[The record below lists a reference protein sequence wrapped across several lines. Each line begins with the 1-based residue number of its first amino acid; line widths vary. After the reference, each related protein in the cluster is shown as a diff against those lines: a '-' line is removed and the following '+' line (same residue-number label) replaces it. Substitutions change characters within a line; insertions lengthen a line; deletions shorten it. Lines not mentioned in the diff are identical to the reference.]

1 MCHYQY
7 APILVH
13 HGIKGQKWGVRRF
26 QNKDG
31 SLTSAGKARQ
41 SQNGTSNK
49 TSKDIDRFTAI
60 GKKAA
65 NDLTGMSEEA
75 SYALTQLGAAAAMA
89 AIAKLYVSAVQRTV
103 MKNKDKELDEMYENR
118 KFETLEKVPKLKEPK
133 PASVSVKEINPGYPK
148 ETGTISNCM
157 LCTTAMAM
165 REKGYDVKAVT
176 SMDGYYG
183 KNIDRFFTGS
193 KFEKIKAKNAKQVVE
208 NLKKQGDGA
217 YGNLTVQWA
226 YGGRHSLFYKNENG
240 KTTIY
245 DSQSGETYRT
255 EQVLNSPLFSR
266 INPRRCEVARLDTA
280 TPNDLVLSALK

>member
-1 MCHYQY
+1 MHHDNRFVL
-7 APILVH
+7 AH
-13 HGIKGQKWGVRRF
+13 HGIKGQKWGIRRF
-26 QNKDG
+26 RNKDG
-31 SLTSAGKARQ
+31 SLTSVGKARQ
-41 SQNGTSNK
+41 NQNRTSNK
-49 TSKDIDRFTAI
+49 TPKDIEHLTAI
-60 GKKAA
+60 GKKATNNMA
-65 NDLTGMSEEA
+65 GMSEEA
-75 SYALTQLGAAAAMA
+75 SYALTQLGAAAALT
-89 AIAKLYVSAVQRTV
+89 AISALYFKSVERAVI
-103 MKNKDKELDEMYENR
+103 KKKDKELDEMYENR

-148 ETGTISNCM
+148 DGTISNCM

-193 KFEKIKAKNAKQVVE
+193 KFEKVKAKNAKQVV
-208 NLKKQGDGA
+208 KKLNEQGDGA

-226 YGGRHSLFYKNENG
+226 YGGRHSLFYKNEKG

-245 DSQSGETYRT
+245 DSQSGETYGT